1 MSVQPSSVIV
11 LGAGIVGASI
21 AYHLARQGVPVT
33 VLEQDSPGSGVTRH
47 SFAWINPHGE
57 FPAAARPLRAQA
69 LADYHRL
76 QHELP
81 ALQIHWSGALTYSAA
96 DLQTVDEAP
105 AEASIQWLDRA
116 RVAQLEPCLRVL
128 PERARYAPG
137 EGSLD
142 PLAATRI
149 LLDAACAQGARVFE
163 QTRALGLR
171 VEGRR
176 VLGVVT
182 AAGLHR
188 ADQVLL
194 ATGCN
199 TPTLLAP
206 LGIQLPVQASPSIL
220 IRIDAP
226 PGLVKTLIS
235 NSQLEIREAADGSL
249 LLAEDYV
256 DDQGP
261 HGPEAIAQQALAS
274 IRRLFRGAEAITLR
288 SVEVG
293 QRPMPR
299 DQLPI
304 IGPCASHQ
312 GLYLAVMHAG
322 VTLAP
327 TVGRL
332 ISQELLH
339 GHPCAELAACR
350 PARFSSRPGCH
361 GHPWPGT

>member
-1 MSVQPSSVIV
+1 MDNEVSVKPSSVIV
-11 LGAGIVGASI
+11 VGAGIVGAAI
-21 AYHLARQGVPVT
+21 AYHLARQGAQVT

-57 FPAAARPLRAQA
+57 FPPAARALRAQA
-69 LADYHRL
+69 LADYRRL

-81 ALQIHWSGALTYSAA
+81 ALQVRWSGALTYGAA
-96 DLQTVDEAP
+96 EQQAPDTDEPTAEAP
-105 AEASIQWLDRA
+105 TQWLDRA
-116 RVAQLEPCLRVL
+116 GVAQLEPHLQVL

-142 PLAATRI
+142 PVAATRT
-149 LLDAACAQGARVFE
+149 LLDAACTHGARVFD
-163 QTRALGLR
+163 QTRVLGLR
-171 VEGRR
+171 VEGQR
-176 VLGVVT
+176 VLGANT

-194 ATGCN
+194 ASGCA
-199 TPTLLAP
+199 TPALLAP

-220 IRIDAP
+220 IRIHAP
-226 PGLVKTLIS
+226 PGLVKTLVS

-249 LLAEDYV
+249 LLAEDYI
-256 DDQGP
+256 DAQGP
-261 HGPEAIAQQALAS
+261 QGPEAIAQQALAS
-274 IRRLFRGAEAITLR
+274 IRQLFRGAQAITLR

-293 QRPMPR
+293 LRPMPE

-304 IGPCASHQ
+304 IGPSPRYQ

-327 TVGRL
+327 TVARL
-332 ISQELLH
+332 IGQELLH
-339 GHPCAELAACR
+339 GQTCAELAACR
-350 PARFSSRPGCH
+350 PARFA
-361 GHPWPGT
+361 